1 MVEWREV
8 KTKTLTKI
16 SLVAALTLLV
26 VSIAAIIFH
35 AELIDYYSYLL
46 LSPTPLGALYY
57 TLIVAYTGQ
66 INTVIDVVAFMNPRV
81 KLLLD
86 LLYLLPTLGAFL
98 LSFIAVLCKNL
109 SELSGCETFQDVID
123 SVSFV
128 SEERE
133 KGELLINFNLVYILV
148 FLHFLIYYALPVVN
162 HLLIVISFL
171 FLILTE
177 WTGYNIATSLSR
189 VIEKE
194 KEMI

>member
-8 KTKTLTKI
+8 KTKTLTNI
-16 SLVAALTLLV
+16 LLVAALILLV
-26 VSIAAIIFH
+26 VSIASIIFH

-46 LSPTPLGALYY
+46 LSPTPLGVFYY
-57 TLIVAYTGQ
+57 ALIVAYKGQ
-66 INTVIDVVAFMNPRV
+66 INTVIDVVAFMNPGV

-86 LLYLLPTLGAFL
+86 LLYLLPTLGVFL

-128 SEERE
+128 REERE

-177 WTGYNIATSLSR
+177 WTAYNMATSLSR